1 MFMIFQEKFNNK
13 KMTQEVFHISY
24 PGKFMPCLTVMN
36 DFYFPKGKKLIQN
49 LEEKW
54 KSKALSK

>member
-1 MFMIFQEKFNNK
+1 MIFQEKFNNK

-36 DFYFPKGKKLIQN
+36 NFYFPKGKKNNTKLRRKM
-49 LEEKW
+49 EK
-54 KSKALSK
+54 